1 MVSQTPNP
9 DPSTFNPA
17 CAGVFGVSVEVIFYS
32 ILDCVAKVWFSFA
45 IVNRGNSRGDGG
57 SDREDDYER
66 QYV

>member
-1 MVSQTPNP
+1 MVP
-9 DPSTFNPA
+9 DTQPRSLKLRP

-45 IVNRGNSRGDGG
+45 IVNRGDSSGGGG

>member
-1 MVSQTPNP
+1 MVSNTQSRPLNLQP
-9 DPSTFNPA
+9 